1 MLSVSAADKA
11 QLPGWPFGHPQSL
24 PTDAQMSEAL
34 QVNPSVLAL
43 REGYCELVLS

>member
-1 MLSVSAADKA
+1 MSAADTA
-11 QLPGWPFGHPQSL
+11 QLPGWPFGHSQSL

-34 QVNPSVLAL
+34 QMNPSVLAL